1 MLTIQSLTGSHNRS
15 DFDCGKPAL
24 NEWLLRTARQHQEK
38 GISQTFVAVEASSPT
53 KVLGFYAL
61 SACEVVTEELPD
73 EVAKKLPRKMPA
85 VKLGRLAVDRAV
97 QGQGLGELL
106 LMDAI
111 HRTCNVREHIG
122 AFALFVDAKD
132 DEAAAFYAKYG
143 FIALPDASSTLV
155 LPLKRIC
162 GSGGT

>member
-38 GISQTFVAVEASSPT
+38 DISQTFVAVEASSPT

-132 DEAAAFYAKYG
+132 DEAVAFYAKYG